1 MNTKQMTVGVLKARF
16 SEVLKEVEQG
26 QSIEVVFGRAKKPVA
41 MLTPPQKPNKK
52 WRKMGALMHLGPID
66 IGPDFKMTD
75 EELIGLD

>member
-1 MNTKQMTVGVLKARF
+1 M
-16 SEVLKEVEQG
+16 LKEVEQG

-41 MLTPPQKPNKK
+41 MLTPPQKPQKK

-66 IGPDFKMTD
+66 IGPDFIMTD

>member
-1 MNTKQMTVGVLKARF
+1 MNPKQMTVGELKARF

-26 QSIEVVFGRAKKPVA
+26 HTIEVVYGRAKKTVA
-41 MLTPPQKPNKK
+41 MLTPPPKPQKK